1 VSERITAPLEGS
13 VFADRTIFVLGTVR
27 SGTTWFE
34 QLLGAHPEIAM
45 VDLEAGI
52 FHALWDLWIN
62 AHSVEGS
69 GVGAY
74 LTPGQIAAAARR
86 FCDQM
91 FAAARDRVAPQASW
105 FAEKTPGHYYRL
117 PMMAATHP
125 DAWYIHIIR
134 DGRDVTR
141 SQLRS
146 PVGRL
151 LPADAAAHWSAGVR
165 RVHEHRWQLA
175 RFQEIRYETLLSNP
189 IGETT
194 RLFEWMGLEVDA
206 EVEARLEGKAK
217 REVVR
222 FKNTD
227 PVGTGKWQDMNPDDL
242 AKIYA
247 EAGDLLVQ
255 LGYAD
260 AADVVNSSD
269 R

>member
-1 VSERITAPLEGS
+1 MSSPLQNS
-13 VFADRTIFVLGTVR
+13 VFEDRVIFVLGTVR

-34 QLLGAHPEIAM
+34 QLLGTHPEIAI

-52 FHALWDLWIN
+52 FHGLWDLWLN
-62 AHSVEGS
+62 AHSAEGN

-74 LTPGQIAAAARR
+74 LEQAQIAAAVRS
-86 FCDQM
+86 FCDRM
-91 FAAARDRVAPQASW
+91 FAAARDRVKPGATW

-117 PMMAATHP
+117 PLMAASHP

-146 PVGRL
+146 PVGRI
-151 LPADAAAHWSAGVR
+151 LPGDAAAHWSAGVR

-175 RFQEIRYETLLSNP
+175 RFQEIRYEDLLADP
-189 IGETT
+189 ITVVS
-194 RLFEWMGLEVDA
+194 RLFEWMGLKVDA
-206 EVEARLEGKAK
+206 EVESRLEQAAG

-227 PVGTGKWQDMNPDDL
+227 PVGRDKWRDMSPDDL

-260 AADVVNSSD
+260 ADDVAISSD
-269 R
+269 G

>member
-1 VSERITAPLEGS
+1 VSERRRAELAGS
-13 VFADRTIFVLGTVR
+13 VFADRVIFVLGTVR

-34 QLLGAHPEIAM
+34 QLLGAHPDIAM

-52 FHALWDLWIN
+52 FHALWDLWLN
-62 AHSVEGS
+62 AHSAEGS

-74 LTPGQIAAAARR
+74 LPPGQIAAAVRR

-91 FAAARDRVAPQASW
+91 FSAARDRVKPDATW

-117 PMMAATHP
+117 PLMAATHP

-146 PVGRL
+146 PVGRI
-151 LPADAAAHWSAGVR
+151 LPGDAAAHWSAGVR
-165 RVHEHRWQLA
+165 RVHENRWQLA
-175 RFQEIRYETLLSNP
+175 RFQEIRYETLLANP
-189 IGETT
+189 VGELT

-206 EVEARLEGKAK
+206 DVEARVEEKAG

-227 PVGTGKWQDMNPDDL
+227 PVGKGKWRDMNPDDL
-242 AKIYA
+242 AKIYE

-260 AADVVNSSD
+260 ADEILNSRD
-269 R
+269 A